1 MTAAAAPVTIL
12 GVIIL
17 MCDHAASSALSEA
30 VDLTHRVA
38 ENYTLAWPSSDPFRF
53 RIVHRGDTAK
63 FYYETNTFTQSEH
76 SGTHTDA
83 PAHFASGRWRTDD
96 IPFERLA
103 GPAAVVDI
111 RRGGGV
117 SNFQWI
123 HTS

>member
-1 MTAAAAPVTIL
+1 M
-12 GVIIL
+12 
-17 MCDHAASSALSEA
+17 
-30 VDLTHRVA
+30 A

-53 RIVHRGDTAK
+53 RIVHRGDTGK

-103 GPAAVVDI
+103 GPATVVDI
-111 RRGGGV
+111 RRGGGGV

-123 HTS
+123 HS